1 MVVEDALLNT
11 VIPTIVF
18 HWLIIEQLLHLFVC
32 AVFMVCKLRLA
43 EAVIFL
49 KRYQFLFDFFF
60 KKMLKCVSK
69 DNIIIFFEVLR
80 SNARSRHRTNNNLH
94 RVT

>member
-18 HWLIIEQLLHLFVC
+18 HWVIIEQLLHLFVC

-43 EAVIFL
+43 EAVLFL
-49 KRYQFLFDFFF
+49 KRYQFLFDFFLNKNVEMCF
-60 KKMLKCVSK
+60 QGQYYH
-69 DNIIIFFEVLR
+69 FF
-80 SNARSRHRTNNNLH
+80 
-94 RVT
+94 